1 MKQIITGPSC
11 LNTYFVYLI
20 LATNWVLSW
29 CWAQGGSNGT
39 LRPLYLHYWIGE
51 FLFWLAG
58 RATDQS
64 CLTAP
69 DTNVRGTNSLKII
82 TARSGPSGGPV
93 TELRDK
99 LDLRMS
105 AQREQRDQAP
115 AQSWRENEEC
125 IEEVLSNFQPV
136 FVDVGECADT
146 RAGLTSLR
154 YHSHLSGTRASL
166 DPSFVFTLCKPEEG
180 NKRLNEL

>member
-1 MKQIITGPSC
+1 MDETDNNRAILSQHLFCILDTGP
-11 LNTYFVYLI
+11 
-20 LATNWVLSW
+20 TNWVLSW

-39 LRPLYLHYWIGE
+39 LRPSLYLHYWIGE
-51 FLFWLAG
+51 FLFRLAG
-58 RATDQS
+58 RATDQG

-82 TARSGPSGGPV
+82 TARSGPSGPV

-105 AQREQRDQAP
+105 AQREQRELE
-115 AQSWRENEEC
+115 REWSST
-125 IEEVLSNFQPV
+125 EEVLSHFQPV
-136 FVDVGECADT
+136 FVDDGECADT
-146 RAGLTSLR
+146 RALLTTDQSPLSLTFIW
-154 YHSHLSGTRASL
+154 TRASL
-166 DPSFVFTLCKPEEG
+166 DPSFVFTLCKPKER